1 MESRNVSVAIDRPD
15 EAVYAF
21 AADPANLPLWAAGL
35 GSSIEFIDGR
45 WIADAAA
52 GRVVVEF
59 LPNNDFGI
67 LDHVVTLPSGERV
80 LNPMRVIGY
89 RDRSEVVF
97 TVHKRP
103 GMTDEEFESDAAAVA
118 ADLATLKRLLEPP
131 AETPAES
138 PGAAR
143 G

>member
-15 EAVYAF
+15 EEVYAF
-21 AADPANLPLWAAGL
+21 AADPVNLPLWAAGL
-35 GSSIEFIDGR
+35 GSSIELVDGR
-45 WIADAAA
+45 WIAEAS
-52 GRVVVEF
+52 GGSVVVEF

-67 LDHVVTLPSGERV
+67 LDHVVTLPNGERM

-97 TVHKRP
+97 TVNRRP

-118 ADLATLKRLLEPP
+118 ADLATLKRLLES
-131 AETPAES
+131 PAES
-138 PGAAR
+138 PDAAR

>member
-1 MESRNVSVAIDRPD
+1 MESRNISVAIDRPD

-35 GSSIEFIDGR
+35 GSSIELVDGR
-45 WIADAAA
+45 WIAETS
-52 GRVVVEF
+52 GGSVVVEF
-59 LPNNDFGI
+59 LPSNDFGI
-67 LDHVVTLPSGERV
+67 LDHVVTLPNGERV

-97 TVHKRP
+97 TLNRRP

-118 ADLATLKRLLEPP
+118 ADLATLKRVLEQRP
-131 AETPAES
+131 ES
-138 PGAAR
+138 PDRVR